1 MVDLRP
7 RIALISCNTA
17 ARLLSTCTKC
27 EESRANGIGR
37 PPAWIPLL
45 LSGFDIFAIKKFTYS
60 ITYETA
66 RARTMFSAKSI
77 TVRNPSTRLSPIT
90 STELP
95 LSRSSTS
102 RPKLHSVWIRSR
114 QINFDSPFVTAIT
127 RHTVGENNFWPRAPA
142 MPNRIKLTKISA
154 NASRCLIKSSLKRTS
169 RNIPMVERRFT
180 ISSLRFVFIQ
190 ING

>member
-1 MVDLRP
+1 MGAYGKPLRILIFLASMLSNHPAKTGMFPVPLLFKRQETHNMVDLRP

-114 QINFDSPFVTAIT
+114 Q
-127 RHTVGENNFWPRAPA
+127 
-142 MPNRIKLTKISA
+142 
-154 NASRCLIKSSLKRTS
+154 
-169 RNIPMVERRFT
+169 
-180 ISSLRFVFIQ
+180 
-190 ING
+190 